1 MYTKIQV
8 IKMLRDQVPGMGLK
22 EAKDIVDGYEMK
34 TFEDRVAR
42 ALGEEARIELRQ
54 WARLF
59 VSKENRD
66 YGNPWPNVPATIP
79 PVREVDAV
87 LEELLAQENDYE
99 GSYPMDCDC
108 DDCNR
113 DNYSR
118 GY

>member
-8 IKMLRDQVPGMGLK
+8 IKMLRDQVPGLGLK

-34 TFEDRVAR
+34 SFEDRVAR

-59 VSKENRD
+59 VSKENRG
-66 YGNPWPNVPATIP
+66 YGNPWPTVPTIP
-79 PVREVDAV
+79 MVREVDDV
-87 LEELLAQENDYE
+87 LEELLAQEDDE
-99 GSYPMDCDC
+99 DRYPLDCDC
-108 DDCNR
+108 NDCNQ
-113 DNYSR
+113 DNYNR